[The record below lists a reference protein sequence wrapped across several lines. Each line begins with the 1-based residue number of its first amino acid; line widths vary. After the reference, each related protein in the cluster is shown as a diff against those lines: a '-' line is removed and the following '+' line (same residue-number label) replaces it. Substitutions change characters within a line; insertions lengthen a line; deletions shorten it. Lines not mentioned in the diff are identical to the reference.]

1 MNGIEAAPKSLV
13 ILIAAS
19 LPKVHGCG
27 QGFIQRESFWVGG
40 GELQE
45 MGVALYT
52 FPYSCSKLWGE
63 ASPPPSGVSRIVGIP
78 GHLYT
83 KLAQW

>member
-40 GELQE
+40 GGSSRKWVWLYIHFHTAVPNY
-45 MGVALYT
+45 GGKLPPLPVAY
-52 FPYSCSKLWGE
+52 PELWGY
-63 ASPPPSGVSRIVGIP
+63 P
-78 GHLYT
+78 GTYT
-83 KLAQW
+83 LS